1 MGHHERKLK
10 LKNDLAEVKTD
21 WRNDIVKLYEYQS
34 ASNDQDTR
42 MALQRIIELLKE
54 WVKAK

>member
-21 WRNDIVKLYEYQS
+21 WRNDLVKLYEYQS
-34 ASNDQDTR
+34 ASNDQDAR
-42 MALQRIIELLKE
+42 MALQKMIETLKE

>member
-21 WRNDIVKLYEYQS
+21 WRNDIVRLYEYQS

-42 MALQRIIELLKE
+42 MALQRIIDLLKE

>member
-42 MALQRIIELLKE
+42 MALQRIIDLLKE